1 MCIIQ
6 LQNHKI
12 ICYKTGLVNIMIY
25 QMQKKKI
32 QPKYDPDKLFLKTY
46 DYDDGWYTEKKLDDE
61 EESVDLSIVPPLQ
74 IIKKL
79 LTKIRYY

>member
-12 ICYKTGLVNIMIY
+12 ICYKTVLVNIMIY

-32 QPKYDPDKLFLKTY
+32 QPKHDPDKLFLKTY